1 MENIQNFGAPEV
13 PIQSVQQTEQTK
25 QTQFPSEEVTL
36 PSKGL
41 LYPEGSPLRSG
52 VIEMKYMTAK
62 EEDILTNSNYINNGT
77 VIDKL
82 LKSLII
88 SPINFD
94 ELLIGDKNAV
104 LVASRI
110 LGYGQE
116 YSFNYKNPDTGE
128 EEQVTVD
135 LTEAIDKTLDESLI
149 INNRNEFQF
158 ELPISKIQVTFKLL
172 THGDEIKITNELKG
186 LKKISKTNTSDV
198 TTRMKHLITSVGS
211 DRDIKTIREFVD
223 GNFLA
228 RDSRALR
235 SYVAEMMPDID
246 LTFDLTFDDG
256 ASAEGVTIPIG
267 PSFFWPE
274 SGV

>member
-1 MENIQNFGAPEV
+1 MEQ
-13 PIQSVQQTEQTK
+13 EQTT
-25 QTQFPSEEVTL
+25 QQFPSEEVTL

-41 LYPEGSPLRSG
+41 LYPEGHPLRSG

-116 YSFNYKNPDTGE
+116 YSFSYKNPNTGDDE
-128 EEQVTVD
+128 EVTVD
-135 LTEAIDKTLDESLI
+135 LTEANDKELDESLI
-149 INNRNEFQF
+149 IEGRNEFEF
-158 ELPISKIQVTFKLL
+158 TLPILKISVTFKLL
-172 THGDEIKITNELKG
+172 THGDELKIAQELKG
-186 LKKISKTNTSDV
+186 LKKISKTNSAEL
-198 TTRMKHLITSVGS
+198 TTRMKHLITSVNG
-211 DRDIKTIREFVD
+211 DRDAKSIRQFVD

-228 RDSRALR
+228 RDARALR
-235 SYVAEMMPDID
+235 TYISEMMPDID
-246 LTFDLTFDDG
+246 LTYDLTFDDG

-274 SGV
+274 SEL